1 MPAPL
6 VWTESRDQTLCALR
20 AEGRSWDTIAAMLGI
35 SRWAAI
41 ARGRLVGARSPE
53 PASRP
58 LNAAQAAA
66 AGREALAPG
75 HPVSWDAITAGTL
88 LDGMAY
94 PFASLAEGRAAA
106 ERAEQ
111 APEERVLEWA
121 A

>member
-6 VWTESRDQTLCALR
+6 VWTESRDQKLRELR
-20 AEGRSWDTIAAMLGI
+20 AEGRSWDTIAAMLGL

-41 ARGRLVGARSPE
+41 QRGGLVGAFK
-53 PASRP
+53 PAPPPR
-58 LNAAQAAA
+58 LTAAQAAE

-75 HPVSWDAITAGTL
+75 HPVSWGAITAGTL

-94 PFASLAEGRAAA
+94 PFAPPVAGRAVPDAG
-106 ERAEQ
+106 
-111 APEERVLEWA
+111 ERVLEWA